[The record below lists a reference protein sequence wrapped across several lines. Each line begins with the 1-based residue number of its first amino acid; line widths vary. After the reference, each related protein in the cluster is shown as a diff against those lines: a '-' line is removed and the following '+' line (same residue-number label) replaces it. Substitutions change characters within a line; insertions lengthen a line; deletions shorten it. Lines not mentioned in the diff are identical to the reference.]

1 MRHGRTA
8 SILEAMLVTFLWSSS
23 FIFIKYGLDSLGPM
37 TFAAY
42 RYVLAASV
50 LLAYALLRHRQKM
63 FSLEKETIVKYVL
76 LGFCG
81 YFIAQGLQFFGLYYL
96 PAITVTFILNM
107 TPLLV
112 LLLSLF
118 VLREVP
124 RKRQAIGIILTLMG
138 IAIFFSGE
146 DLQFDERLGVLLTFV
161 SGVGWAAYMVIT
173 RYTVRAS
180 EENLV
185 VMTSISMFAGAI
197 MLFVGSVLTEGLDV
211 PTAEGSLIIIWLAVA
226 NTALAFFL
234 WNRALVNLKAYEQSI
249 LQNTMLIQIS
259 VLAMVFLGE
268 RISLIKLL
276 GICMVFFGVLIVV
289 LKEKRDKVR
298 YRSELA

>member
-1 MRHGRTA
+1 
-8 SILEAMLVTFLWSSS
+8 
-23 FIFIKYGLDSLGPM
+23 
-37 TFAAY
+37 
-42 RYVLAASV
+42 
-50 LLAYALLRHRQKM
+50 
-63 FSLEKETIVKYVL
+63 
-76 LGFCG
+76 
-81 YFIAQGLQFFGLYYL
+81 
-96 PAITVTFILNM
+96 
-107 TPLLV
+107 
-112 LLLSLF
+112 
-118 VLREVP
+118 
-124 RKRQAIGIILTLMG
+124 
-138 IAIFFSGE
+138 
-146 DLQFDERLGVLLTFV
+146 
-161 SGVGWAAYMVIT
+161 
-173 RYTVRAS
+173 
-180 EENLV
+180 
-185 VMTSISMFAGAI
+185 
-197 MLFVGSVLTEGLDV
+197 VLTEGLDV